1 MRNVGYS
8 IIWIRIFVI
17 YILHPPQPKGTGKQ
31 PSLSPSAGW
40 HLIGCCY
47 FGSSL
52 MLANLSVFLSGVGPP
67 ATNIFLAAFSK
78 AIERPDPT
86 RPCLATQCTTFPL
99 QDIDKS
105 NFPPLNPQQQQVWYL
120 GSQRLIILRSRPY
133 FSANQF

>member
-1 MRNVGYS
+1 
-8 IIWIRIFVI
+8 
-17 YILHPPQPKGTGKQ
+17 
-31 PSLSPSAGW
+31 
-40 HLIGCCY
+40 
-47 FGSSL
+47 